1 MYHEKLAI
9 AVKHNGRV
17 LREHGDTVHLPF
29 GSEYSLLIK
38 NKNSLRALVRV
49 EIDGTDVTGGVQ
61 LIVPANG
68 SIDLERFIEN
78 GNFDRGHKFK
88 FIERTKK
95 IEDGPR
101 GIQVEDGLIRVEFE
115 FEQQA
120 PKVEYET
127 IKRTYVDDWWYH
139 YPRYTYWNGP
149 VYGTL
154 TSTAGLGSATYS
166 ANSAVAKGVADDL
179 SEARAYATS
188 ASFSAAGD
196 GMASVTSDS
205 FAIPQNAASESAFL
219 NQVNLSQTMNDV
231 GITVKGSESDQKFET
246 GAWFQTDGQ
255 KHVMIMK
262 LLGKVGEAPVEKP
275 VTVKTKIECPTCGTQ
290 NKSGTKFCGE
300 CGTSLTV

>member
-1 MYHEKLAI
+1 MYSEKLAF

-115 FEQQA
+115 FERQA

-127 IKRTYVDDWWYH
+127 IKRTYIDDYWTRHRWY
-139 YPRYTYWNGP
+139 PYWNGP
-149 VYGTL
+149 YYGTL
-154 TSTAGLGSATYS
+154 TSTAGSGELLCS
-166 ANSAVAKGVADDL
+166 ANSAAAKGVADDL

-188 ASFSAAGD
+188 ASFSASGD

-205 FAIPQNAASESAFL
+205 FAIPQNAAAESVFL
-219 NQVNLSQTMNDV
+219 NQASQTVNDV
-231 GITVKGSESDQKFET
+231 GITVKGSESDQKFEA
-246 GAWFQTDGQ
+246 GAWFATDGQ
-255 KHVMIMK
+255 KHVMVMK
-262 LLGKVGEAPVEKP
+262 LLGRVGEAPVEQP
-275 VTVKTKIECPTCGTQ
+275 ITVKTKVECPTCGTL
-290 NKSGTKFCGE
+290 NKHGTKFCGE
-300 CGTSLTV
+300 CGTSLVKL